1 MAVLSYAKYLSCHD
15 YGWETNCASIHCH
28 CAIAKL
34 ANLYPKN
41 AIEAL
46 QADMGVDTF
55 HDLFTAGAPIFYF
68 IKDLEEKSKAID
80 TYLNDTIPQLLGG
93 LETMAHKHH
102 FVSNTF
108 TYADLYISYMIYYNN
123 ISLNLTFPHTQR
135 SNLL

>member
-1 MAVLSYAKYLSCHD
+1 MLSIFPVMTMDGKQTVLQ
-15 YGWETNCASIHCH
+15 SI
-28 CAIAKL
+28 AIVRYVAKL

-68 IKDLEEKSKAID
+68 IKDPEEKSKAID

-102 FVSNTF
+102 FVSKTF